1 MRLGGGP
8 FSLFTFLELANEVAA
23 LGVAVEKLLLPT
35 WSVSLSGFPGA
46 TQAAAAAGRW
56 ASSSI
61 TDKRVRM
68 RGHGRGI

>member
-8 FSLFTFLELANEVAA
+8 FSRLMFLELANEVAA
-23 LGVAVEKLLLPT
+23 LGVAVEKSVLAT
-35 WSVSLSGFPGA
+35 GGVSLSDLAGA
-46 TQAAAAAGRW
+46 THAAAAAGRW

-68 RGHGRGI
+68 RGHGRRI